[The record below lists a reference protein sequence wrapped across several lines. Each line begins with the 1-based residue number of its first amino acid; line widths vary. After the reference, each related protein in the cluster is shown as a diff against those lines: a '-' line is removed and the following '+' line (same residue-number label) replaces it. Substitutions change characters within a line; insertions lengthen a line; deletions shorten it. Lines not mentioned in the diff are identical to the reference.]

1 MALTV
6 KTFGS
11 MHEAAAALASDRTAR
26 RLDALKLQF
35 GG

>member
-1 MALTV
+1 MAPTV

-11 MHEAAAALASDRTAR
+11 MSEAAAALASDRTACGFET
-26 RLDALKLQF
+26 LKLQF